1 MGVSYMISDEG
12 SITIETVFD
21 SLLRLGLVMQLV
33 VLTVSIM
40 LTILISFLINIGF
53 GAVLSKGLGLLGPG
67 VGGGAGKVLTTTA
80 AASALISG
88 TNDAQMTNA
97 TQDWIQGAMKWKP

>member
-1 MGVSYMISDEG
+1 MISDEG

-40 LTILISFLINIGF
+40 ITILISFLINIGY
-53 GAVLSKGLGLLGPG
+53 GAVLSKLVVASPVIG
-67 VGGGAGKVLTTTA
+67 TA
-80 AASALISG
+80 AVANVLISG
-88 TNDAQMTNA
+88 KYEAQMANA
-97 TQDWIQGAMKWKP
+97 TQDWVQDAMKWKP

>member
-1 MGVSYMISDEG
+1 MISDEG

-40 LTILISFLINIGF
+40 ITILIGFLLNIGY

-67 VGGGAGKVLTTTA
+67 VGGGAGNVLTTTA
-80 AASALISG
+80 AANALISG
-88 TNDAQMTNA
+88 SNDAQMANA
-97 TQDWIQGAMKWKP
+97 TQAWVQGAMKWNP